1 MKKYIK
7 TTIIVVVSLIAFLLV
22 GVLGYGAY
30 ILISYNRIG
39 DQTLEVTHNSTLE
52 TININEEYSCI
63 TYNLGFGAYSQ
74 DFTFFMD
81 TGYDKNN
88 QKTQGYYG
96 KAKSK
101 EEVLFNINGAIDSVL
116 TADVDFIFFQEV
128 DTNSTRSYHVNEYE
142 MITEKFLNYDH
153 SFAINFHSAYLPYPL
168 YDMHGKSNSGIATFS
183 KYSIQE
189 AYRKEYTIAKDLSK
203 LFDLDRCF
211 SYSIVKV
218 ENGKNLYLVNSH
230 MSAYDEGGK
239 IRQKQLDELNAFL
252 TMCAQNQ
259 DYVIVG
265 GDFNH
270 DLLTYNP
277 QFNYDKI
284 NNRAFNMTLKS
295 PDWISF
301 FFDEN
306 QKSPLVDNYQVIAA
320 DNWPSCRN
328 NDIEWDE
335 EETFVCCVDGFI
347 VSNNIEVLV
356 NKNIKT
362 GLGNKNIAGFAFS
375 DHEPAYLSFKL
386 K

>member
-1 MKKYIK
+1 
-7 TTIIVVVSLIAFLLV
+7 
-22 GVLGYGAY
+22 
-30 ILISYNRIG
+30 
-39 DQTLEVTHNSTLE
+39 
-52 TININEEYSCI
+52 
-63 TYNLGFGAYSQ
+63 
-74 DFTFFMD
+74 
-81 TGYDKNN
+81 
-88 QKTQGYYG
+88 
-96 KAKSK
+96 
-101 EEVLFNINGAIDSVL
+101 
-116 TADVDFIFFQEV
+116 
-128 DTNSTRSYHVNEYE
+128 

-277 QFNYDKI
+277 QFIYDKI

-306 QKSPLVDNYQVIAA
+306 QRSPLVDNYQVIAA

-347 VSNNIEVLV
+347 VSDNIEVLV

>member
-1 MKKYIK
+1 
-7 TTIIVVVSLIAFLLV
+7 
-22 GVLGYGAY
+22 
-30 ILISYNRIG
+30 
-39 DQTLEVTHNSTLE
+39 
-52 TININEEYSCI
+52 
-63 TYNLGFGAYSQ
+63 
-74 DFTFFMD
+74 
-81 TGYDKNN
+81 
-88 QKTQGYYG
+88 
-96 KAKSK
+96 
-101 EEVLFNINGAIDSVL
+101 
-116 TADVDFIFFQEV
+116 
-128 DTNSTRSYHVNEYE
+128 

-153 SFAINFHSAYLPYPL
+153 SFAINFHGAYLPYPL

-183 KYSIQE
+183 KYSIQK

-284 NNRAFNMTLKS
+284 INRAFNMTLKS
-295 PDWISF
+295 PDWIAF

-347 VSNNIEVLV
+347 VSDNIEVLV

-375 DHEPAYLSFKL
+375 DHEKENISFKL

>member
-142 MITEKFLNYDH
+142 MITKKFLNYDH

-306 QKSPLVDNYQVIAA
+306 QKSPLVDYYQVIAA

>member
-142 MITEKFLNYDH
+142 MITKKFLNYDH

>member
-39 DQTLEVTHNSTLE
+39 DQTLEVIHNSTLE

-142 MITEKFLNYDH
+142 MIKEKFLNYDH

-239 IRQKQLDELNAFL
+239 IRQKQLGELNAFL

-277 QFNYDKI
+277 QFNYDKTQVCLCL
-284 NNRAFNMTLKS
+284 NKKS
-295 PDWISF
+295 P
-301 FFDEN
+301 
-306 QKSPLVDNYQVIAA
+306 
-320 DNWPSCRN
+320 
-328 NDIEWDE
+328 
-335 EETFVCCVDGFI
+335 
-347 VSNNIEVLV
+347 
-356 NKNIKT
+356 
-362 GLGNKNIAGFAFS
+362 
-375 DHEPAYLSFKL
+375 
-386 K
+386 

>member
-142 MITEKFLNYDH
+142 MITKKILNYDH

-277 QFNYDKI
+277 QFIYDKI

>member
-39 DQTLEVTHNSTLE
+39 DQTLEVIHNSTLE

-142 MITEKFLNYDH
+142 MITKKFLNYDH

-347 VSNNIEVLV
+347 VSDNIEVLV

>member
-7 TTIIVVVSLIAFLLV
+7 TTIIVVVSLIVFLLV

-63 TYNLGFGAYSQ
+63 TYNLGFGAYLQ

-142 MITEKFLNYDH
+142 MITKKFLNYDH

-306 QKSPLVDNYQVIAA
+306 QKSPLVDYYQVIAA

>member
-142 MITEKFLNYDH
+142 MITENFLNYDH

-239 IRQKQLDELNAFL
+239 FRQKQLDELNAFL

-295 PDWISF
+295 PDWIAF

-347 VSNNIEVLV
+347 VSDNIEVLV

>member
-1 MKKYIK
+1 
-7 TTIIVVVSLIAFLLV
+7 
-22 GVLGYGAY
+22 
-30 ILISYNRIG
+30 
-39 DQTLEVTHNSTLE
+39 
-52 TININEEYSCI
+52 
-63 TYNLGFGAYSQ
+63 
-74 DFTFFMD
+74 
-81 TGYDKNN
+81 
-88 QKTQGYYG
+88 
-96 KAKSK
+96 
-101 EEVLFNINGAIDSVL
+101 
-116 TADVDFIFFQEV
+116 
-128 DTNSTRSYHVNEYE
+128 
-142 MITEKFLNYDH
+142 
-153 SFAINFHSAYLPYPL
+153 
-168 YDMHGKSNSGIATFS
+168 
-183 KYSIQE
+183 
-189 AYRKEYTIAKDLSK
+189 
-203 LFDLDRCF
+203 
-211 SYSIVKV
+211 
-218 ENGKNLYLVNSH
+218 

-295 PDWISF
+295 PDWIAF

-306 QKSPLVDNYQVIAA
+306 QKSPLVDNYQLIAA

>member
-142 MITEKFLNYDH
+142 MITKKFLNYDH

-277 QFNYDKI
+277 QFIYDKI

-347 VSNNIEVLV
+347 VSDNIEVLV